1 MTRSGVMEK
10 KEITLTIR
18 FTPEIHR
25 QLKMLAAREA
35 KTAKECILEGLDKAF
50 PGWRQEEKK

>member
-1 MTRSGVMEK
+1 MEETP
-10 KEITLTIR
+10 KEKSMSLRLTESIR
-18 FTPEIHR
+18 KSLRI
-25 QLKMLAAREA
+25 LAAKEG